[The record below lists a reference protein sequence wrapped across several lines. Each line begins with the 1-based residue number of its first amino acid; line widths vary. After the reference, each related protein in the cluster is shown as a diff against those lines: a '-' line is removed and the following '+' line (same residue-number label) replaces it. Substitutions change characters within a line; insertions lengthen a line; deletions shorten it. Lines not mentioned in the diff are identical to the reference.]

1 MLLLT
6 AAENRKILQ
15 SMAEKGGLSAGL
27 RGVGRRAIYGGSF
40 SAPY

>member
-15 SMAEKGGLSAGL
+15 SMAENKRGLSAGL
-27 RGVGRRAIYGGSF
+27 RPESEEGYLRR
-40 SAPY
+40 